1 MISAANLKSTMTGS
15 AMKRDKIATAL
26 LVLAFLAWAPA
37 AFAHAALVRSS
48 PADQAIVHSHSINL
62 VLDYNSRIDGGR
74 STLTVT
80 GANGQ
85 RMPLRMEHTANPAE
99 LKAFAGGLRNGKY
112 TMHWQVLASDGHIT
126 RGDVAFTVA
135 VK

>member
-1 MISAANLKSTMTGS
+1 
-15 AMKRDKIATAL
+15 MKRDKTLVAL
-26 LVLAFLAWAPA
+26 LALVFLAWAPA

-48 PADQAIVHSHSINL
+48 PADQAVVHTHNVNL
-62 VLDYNSRIDGGR
+62 VLDYNSRIDASR
-74 STLTVT
+74 CTLTVT

-99 LKAFAGGLRNGKY
+99 LKAIANDLPNGHY
-112 TMHWQVLASDGHIT
+112 TMHWQALASDGHIT
-126 RGDVAFTVA
+126 RGDVVFTVA

>member
-1 MISAANLKSTMTGS
+1 
-15 AMKRDKIATAL
+15 MKRDKISIAL
-26 LVLAFLAWAPA
+26 LTLVFFAWVPA
-37 AFAHAALVRSS
+37 AFAHATLVRSS
-48 PADQAIVHSHSINL
+48 PADQSIVHAHSLTL
-62 VLDYNSRIDGGR
+62 VLDYNSRIDASR
-74 STLTVT
+74 CTLTVT

-85 RMPLRMEHTANPAE
+85 RIPLRMQHTSNPAE
-99 LKAFAGGLRNGKY
+99 LKAFAGGLPNGRY